1 MAISVKNLNFFYGS
15 SQALFDINLDAQEG
29 DTVVLLGPS
38 GAGKST
44 LIRTLNLL
52 EVPTS
57 GELHIANNHFDLS
70 QANNNPKAIRQ
81 LRQDVGMVF
90 QQYNLWPH
98 LTVIENLIE
107 APKKVL
113 GISEEEAKKDAL
125 ELLKRL
131 RLEEHADRFPLHL
144 SGGQQQRIAIA
155 RAVVN
160 KPKVL
165 LLDESLSALD
175 YKLRKQMQNELKQL
189 QRQLGITFIFVTHDQ
204 EEAITM
210 SDRIVLLRKGKIAQ
224 DGLPR
229 EIYEDPAN
237 LFVARFIGEINVF
250 DATVIER
257 KSDDELLANVEG
269 RVCDIH
275 TSISAEKGQKLQ
287 VLLRPEDIVIEELD
301 ENEHSNAI
309 IGRIVDRTYKGMTL
323 ESTVEF
329 DHNGKRVLV
338 SEFFNEDDPHMD
350 HSVGQRVGITWHE
363 GWEVV
368 LNDED
373 NQ

>member
-144 SGGQQQRIAIA
+144 SGGQQQRVAIA
-155 RAVVN
+155 RAVVANPKLILADEPTGNLDSKNGAEVMQLLTELN
-160 KPKVL
+160 KEGTTIV
-165 LLDESLSALD
+165 
-175 YKLRKQMQNELKQL
+175 M
-189 QRQLGITFIFVTHDQ
+189 VTHSKHD
-204 EEAITM
+204 ASFAHRVI
-210 SDRIVLLRKGKIAQ
+210 
-224 DGLPR
+224 
-229 EIYEDPAN
+229 N
-237 LFVARFIGEINVF
+237 LFDGSIVSSVNEFI
-250 DATVIER
+250 
-257 KSDDELLANVEG
+257 
-269 RVCDIH
+269 
-275 TSISAEKGQKLQ
+275 
-287 VLLRPEDIVIEELD
+287 
-301 ENEHSNAI
+301 
-309 IGRIVDRTYKGMTL
+309 
-323 ESTVEF
+323 
-329 DHNGKRVLV
+329 
-338 SEFFNEDDPHMD
+338 
-350 HSVGQRVGITWHE
+350 
-363 GWEVV
+363 
-368 LNDED
+368 
-373 NQ
+373 